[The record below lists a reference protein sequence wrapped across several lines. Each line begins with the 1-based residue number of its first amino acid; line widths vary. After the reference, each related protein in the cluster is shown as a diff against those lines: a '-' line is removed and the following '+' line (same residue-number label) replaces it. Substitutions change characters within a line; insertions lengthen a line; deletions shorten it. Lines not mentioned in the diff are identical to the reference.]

1 MKRIAIVGGGVAGIV
16 AAHVLSRR
24 HQVTLFEA
32 NDYLG
37 GHTHTVGVAV
47 AGEKYAIDTGFI
59 VYNDRTYPLFEKFL
73 AQLGVEGLPTEMS
86 FAVSNRRSGLEY
98 NGNSLATLFA
108 QKRNLLNPRF
118 YRFLLEIL
126 RFNKLCKASAAKGEG
141 EGQTL
146 GDFLALH
153 RFSDYFAENYILA
166 MGAAIWSTSLS
177 GMREFPLR
185 FFLSFF
191 NNHGLLN
198 IADRPQWYV
207 VKGGSHSYVKA
218 FLKSFPGQLRL
229 ATPVKQ
235 IKRRADGVSL
245 ELANGEQLEFD
256 ELVLACHSDEALAL
270 LGDATPVERELLG
283 CLGYAVNDVVLHTD
297 TRLLPTR
304 RKAWASWNYN
314 LNGDHQAPASVT
326 YNMNIL
332 QRLKAPVTFCVTL
345 NANDQI
351 DPTKIL
357 GRYRYSH
364 PQLSVAGFN
373 AQQRW
378 AEISGINHTHF
389 CGAYWFNG
397 FHEDGVRSAVR
408 VVEQLGEQL

>member
-37 GHTHTVGVAV
+37 GHTHTVGVMV
-47 AGEKYAIDTGFI
+47 AGKKYAIDTGFI
-59 VYNDRTYPLFEKFL
+59 VYNDRTYPLFERFI

-86 FAVSNRRSGLEY
+86 FAVSNQRTGLEY

-108 QKRNLLNPRF
+108 QKRNLFNPRF
-118 YRFLLEIL
+118 YHFLLEIL

-146 GDFLALH
+146 GDFLARH
-153 RFSDYFAENYILA
+153 RLSDYFAENYILA
-166 MGAAIWSTSLS
+166 MGAAIWSTSLA

-218 FLKSFPGQLRL
+218 FLKSFPGELRL

-235 IKRRADGVSL
+235 IIRSGEVVSVH
-245 ELANGEQLEFD
+245 LANGEEQQFD

-270 LGDATPVERELLG
+270 LGDATPAERELLG
-283 CLGYAVNDVVLHTD
+283 QLGYAVNDVVLHTD
-297 TRLLPTR
+297 IKLLPKR

-314 LNGDHQAPASVT
+314 LNGDHQAPAAVT

-332 QRLKAPVTFCVTL
+332 QRLDAPVTFCVTL
-345 NANDQI
+345 NASDRI
-351 DPTKIL
+351 DPAKVL

-364 PQLSVAGFN
+364 PQFSVAAFE

-408 VVEQLGEQL
+408 VVEKLGDSL